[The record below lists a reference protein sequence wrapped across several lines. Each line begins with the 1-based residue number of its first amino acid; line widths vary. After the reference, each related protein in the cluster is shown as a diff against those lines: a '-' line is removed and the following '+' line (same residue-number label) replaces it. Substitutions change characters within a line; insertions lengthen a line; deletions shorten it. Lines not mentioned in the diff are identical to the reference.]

1 MNKEI
6 LNQFV
11 KFAFNYPPLFC
22 LKIWKESPHMANH
35 LNSKFN
41 DYYDRYGSTGAMTAF
56 YNSLDGTNAEIFVN
70 YLINEYE
77 A

>member
-11 KFAFNYPPLFC
+11 KFSFNYPSLFC
-22 LKIWKESPHMANH
+22 LKAWKDSPHMANH

-41 DYYDRYGSTGAMTAF
+41 DYYDRYGSVGAMTAF
-56 YNSLDGTNAEIFVN
+56 YNSLDDTNAEIFVN
-70 YLINEYE
+70 YLMNEYD